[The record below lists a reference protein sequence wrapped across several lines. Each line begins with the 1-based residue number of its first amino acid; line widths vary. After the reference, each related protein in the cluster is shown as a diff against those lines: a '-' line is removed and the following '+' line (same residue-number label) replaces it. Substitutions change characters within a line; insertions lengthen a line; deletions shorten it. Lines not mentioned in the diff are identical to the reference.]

1 MSYANA
7 ASKKLTSFVEGS
19 LAVRSADVEQRRKGR
34 LLGILVS
41 GVVLVSAAVLA
52 VDIGRAMALPS
63 RLWYV
68 PSDLV
73 TVLLMVGLLYLNRI
87 GKTRLASYTF
97 LVIPTL
103 SPIFLFSDVDRVLI
117 LYVLPTMAA
126 SFLLEP
132 PASFVFSL
140 MATFS
145 YTAAY
150 LLRPLAHDYNY
161 VSIIS
166 LFLMALVAWLA
177 SSSLERALEE
187 SRRHVRELDRRV
199 EERTQ
204 DLAESLSREH
214 AEASK
219 MQAILQS
226 IDDGVIV
233 LDQNRRAIVVNRAAC
248 DMLDLAEPDMLGA
261 DIGTIMGQSVGGED
275 RASVMNIVGRESLPD
290 GLKVAWGDKTMLLG
304 FASVELPLVTGG
316 GLVMVMRDITKEA
329 EIDRM
334 KSEFVSIVSHEL
346 RVPLSVV
353 RGYVDML
360 AMGMAGA
367 INDTQRNFL
376 AVVKTNADRLS
387 AIVDEL
393 LDLSRI
399 ESGKI
404 QPDLGSV
411 SAASVIEEVAAALRR
426 EFSEKNLRLD
436 VSVPSDLPDALADRN
451 RLVQVVTNLLTN
463 ALKYTPA
470 GWVKVSAFASG
481 EFVQVDVTDSGIG
494 MTPDDCRKLF
504 TRFFRASTSRGR
516 DIPGTGLGLSI
527 TRSLVEMHGGR
538 IWVES
543 AVGQG
548 STFSFTIP
556 VYGGQAQPGGQER

>member
-1 MSYANA
+1 MSHITNA
-7 ASKKLTSFVEGS
+7 AAKLVSFVEWS
-19 LAVRSADVEQRRKGR
+19 LAVRSADVERRRKGR
-34 LLGILVS
+34 LLAILVS
-41 GVVLVSAAVLA
+41 GVVLVTTALLA
-52 VDIGRAMALPS
+52 VDTGRAMTLPS

-68 PSDLV
+68 PADLV
-73 TVLLMVGLLYLNRI
+73 SMLLMVGLLYLNRI
-87 GKTRLASYTF
+87 GKTRLASYLF
-97 LVIPTL
+97 LMIPTL
-103 SPIFLFSDVDRVLI
+103 SLTFMFSNVDRVLI
-117 LYVLPTMAA
+117 LYVLPAMAA

-150 LLRPLAHDYNY
+150 MVRPITLDYNY
-161 VSIIS
+161 VSVFS
-166 LFLMALVAWLA
+166 LFLMALIAWLA

-187 SRRHVRELDRRV
+187 SRQHVRELDRRV

-204 DLAESLSREH
+204 DLAKALSRER

-219 MQAILQS
+219 TQAILQS
-226 IDDGVIV
+226 IGDGVIV
-233 LDQNRRAIVVNRAAC
+233 LDQNRRTIVVNRAAC
-248 DMLDLAEPDMLGA
+248 DMLDLAESDLLGA
-261 DIGTIMGQSVGGED
+261 DLGAIMGPSVVGED
-275 RASVMNIVGRESLPD
+275 RASVMNILAGRESLPN
-290 GLKVAWGDKTMLLG
+290 GLKVAWGGKTMLLG

-353 RGYVDML
+353 KGYVDML
-360 AMGMAGA
+360 AMEMAGA
-367 INDTQRNFL
+367 INDQQRNFL

-411 SAASVIEEVAAALRR
+411 SVASVIEEVAAALRR

-436 VSVPSDLPDALADRN
+436 VSVPPDLPETLADHN
-451 RLVQVVTNLLTN
+451 RLAQVVTNLLTN

-470 GWVKVSAFASG
+470 GWVRVSAFEVG
-481 EFVQVDVTDSGIG
+481 GVVQVDVADSGIG
-494 MTPDDCRKLF
+494 MTQDDCRKLF
-504 TRFFRASTSRGR
+504 ARFFRASTSRGR

-556 VYGGQAQPGGQER
+556 VYGGPAQPLQSE